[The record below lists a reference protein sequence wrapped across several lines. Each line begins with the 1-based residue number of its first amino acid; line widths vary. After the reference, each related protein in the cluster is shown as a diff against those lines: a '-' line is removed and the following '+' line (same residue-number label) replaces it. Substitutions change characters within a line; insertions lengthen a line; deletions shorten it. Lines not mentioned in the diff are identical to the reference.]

1 MADSKEDLL
10 KRQLAETQKMTARP
24 GVFVVNNTATASKTF
39 SGFFVAEDTVV
50 ASLKTVTG
58 GTDVKADYIADAS
71 VAVKAG
77 IMITCANGAFQE
89 ITLTS
94 GSVALILV

>member
-24 GVFVVNNTATASKTF
+24 GVFVVNDGSATAKTF
-39 SGFFVAEDTVV
+39 SGFYVAEDTVV
-50 ASLKTVTG
+50 ASLKTVAG
-58 GTDVKADYIADAS
+58 GTDVKGDYIAVPAT
-71 VAVKAG
+71 AVKAG
-77 IMITCANGAFQE
+77 VMITCANGAFQE